1 MIIEN
6 QTFGSTECKTL
17 INPISI
23 INNEMQTTKGKQFY
37 QEYLAK
43 RFYEKSP
50 KDGLIQEIYNC
61 SDGTQILSFNSS
73 TYSKED
79 ENIIKSNNHCFKYS
93 NRDLNVTKETCY
105 SADLT
110 KPSIDA
116 GLTCGYYEFDLK
128 FKDESSDKFSSCY
141 IFNDDIITT
150 KSLGHLI
157 KSMIDNKVDDSS
169 EGKELSYYKVR
180 FSNSKNQILNYD
192 SSTGNIDYES
202 KSRSNFLNFRYL
214 YFLLYLLF

>member
-1 MIIEN
+1 M
-6 QTFGSTECKTL
+6 K
-17 INPISI
+17 
-23 INNEMQTTKGKQFY
+23 KGH
-37 QEYLAK
+37 
-43 RFYEKSP
+43 

-105 SADLT
+105 NADLT

-128 FKDESSDKFSSCY
+128 FKDESSDKF
-141 IFNDDIITT
+141 
-150 KSLGHLI
+150 
-157 KSMIDNKVDDSS
+157 
-169 EGKELSYYKVR
+169 
-180 FSNSKNQILNYD
+180 
-192 SSTGNIDYES
+192 
-202 KSRSNFLNFRYL
+202 
-214 YFLLYLLF
+214 LLYI